1 MTSEAASHGAIP
13 NTLRQKYL
21 DGFDFGRLTWPVLAV
36 AVVASGVLLVHLS
49 RGSSFWADDWT
60 WIAHRRGN
68 TVNAFLLPHNGHLS
82 LVPVAIYRLMFAIF
96 GLGSYTP
103 YRALVIVLSLVVAV
117 LVFLYAHSRAG
128 DFIALLLTIS
138 MLFLGPGWQDTMWAF
153 QTPWLIVCA
162 AGIGALM
169 LLERRTAAG
178 DAAACA
184 LLVLAVCST
193 SLGLAFAV
201 GIAIDLAVIRRRWR
215 DGWIV
220 LVPLLL
226 YAIWAL
232 HYRPNQIDLSA
243 IPTIPLNVA
252 KAAATAMSSLVGQSG
267 LLPFGGTATALTY
280 GWPLLVAALVLAVW
294 RARTVRP
301 SARAITLGLTFA
313 GFAASVSI
321 VHGELASALSSRYIY
336 VYCLLAALLIA
347 ELCRGVRVSWPAGL
361 ALCVI
366 AVSAVVANIGNLRAQ
381 GAYIRLAGATTNGAL
396 SALNLDRTHVSPR
409 TLARISLYQD
419 IDLTAA
425 AYFSAERALGSPAY
439 SIAQL
444 RTAPGAAQTAADSQL
459 LADGDVTLGAAS
471 TTSGRASR
479 GESGATPSGVAAANG
494 TVTRTGSCVRFVPVA
509 ALAPGLSAS
518 IAFTADPGRV
528 SVSAGAAPVS
538 VAVRRFAGTFTP
550 VGSVTARHAA
560 TVAIRQD
567 PAAQPWV
574 LQLSSIAPVTACT
587 LVP

>member
-1 MTSEAASHGAIP
+1 MTSDAAWQRVIP
-13 NTLRQKYL
+13 STLRQKHV
-21 DGFDFGRLTWPVLAV
+21 DGFDFGRLTWPVLAA
-36 AVVASGVLLVHLS
+36 AVLASGVLLAHLS

-60 WIAHRRGN
+60 WIADRRGN
-68 TVNAFLLPHNGHLS
+68 TVDAFLAPYNGHLS
-82 LVPVAIYRLMFAIF
+82 LVPIAIYRFMFAIF

-117 LVFLYAHSRAG
+117 LVFVYTRARAG
-128 DFIALLLTIS
+128 DLIALLLTIS

-153 QTPWLIVCA
+153 QAPWLIVCA

-184 LLVLAVCST
+184 LLTLAVCST

-201 GIAIDLAVIRRRWR
+201 GIAIDLAVTRRRWR
-215 DGWIV
+215 DAWIV
-220 LVPLLL
+220 VVPLLL

-232 HYRPNQIDLSA
+232 HYRPNQVDLSA
-243 IPTIPLNVA
+243 IPNIPLNVA
-252 KAAATAMSSLVGQSG
+252 EAAATAMSSLVGQSG

-280 GWPLLVAALVLAVW
+280 GWPLLVAGLVFAVW

-301 SARAITLGLTFA
+301 SARALTLALTFM

-321 VHGELASALSSRYIY
+321 VHGNLASALSSRYIY

-347 ELCRGVRVSWPAGL
+347 ELVRGVRVSWPAGL
-361 ALCVI
+361 ALCLI
-366 AVSAVVANIGNLRAQ
+366 AVTAVVANIGNLRSQ
-381 GAYIRLAGATTNGAL
+381 GAYIRLAGATTDGAL
-396 SALNLDRTHVSPR
+396 TALNLDGAHVAPS

-419 IDLTAA
+419 VDLTAA
-425 AYFSAERALGSPAY
+425 AYFSAERAMGSPAY

-444 RTAPGAAQTAADSQL
+444 RTAPGAAQAAADSQL
-459 LADGDVTLGAAS
+459 LADGDVTLAAAS
-471 TTSGRASR
+471 TTSVPASL
-479 GESGATPSGVAAANG
+479 GESGATPSGVAAAEG

-518 IAFTADPGRV
+518 IAFTAGPGHV

-538 VAVRRFAGTFTP
+538 IAARRFAATFAP
-550 VGSVTARHAA
+550 VGSVTARHVA
-560 TVAIRQD
+560 TVAIRHD
-567 PAAQPWV
+567 PATEPWV